1 MGAGQLAAAVATII
15 LLAACGRATT
25 TNEPAGGATTPTPV
39 QVAAPSA
46 VPVDHLAPGELL
58 EGTQQAFGVVLPRDV
73 RIDRNEPG
81 TVYASALVG
90 VHPLVK
96 YLRTRLL
103 DSHLVEGDTFA
114 TFDHVKLHDKPG
126 ALYHIDIT
134 ATPPSGARLEW
145 DDVTPQP
152 APSLP
157 DEAARWRQVGLT
169 PQGKVLDP
177 THLD

>member
-1 MGAGQLAAAVATII
+1 MRGAGHLAAVVAAI
-15 LLAACGRATT
+15 LPVACGRATT
-25 TNEPAGGATTPTPV
+25 TSEPAGGATTPSV

-58 EGTQQAFGVVLPRDV
+58 EGTQQAFGVTLPRDV

-96 YLRTRLL
+96 YLRSRLL

-152 APSLP
+152 APDLP

-169 PQGKVLDP
+169 PQGRVLDP